1 MRAVLQRVTS
11 GSVEVDGRRLARIG
25 PGIVVLLGVRRTDTE
40 ADAEWIARK
49 LAELRIFDD
58 ADGKLN
64 LSLLDVRGEALV
76 VPNFTL
82 YGDARKGRRPS
93 YTEASGFEEG
103 RALFECCCERLESH
117 GITVQRGVYG
127 ATMAVSLTNDGPVTL
142 LLEHP
147 ENRADDPSG

>member
-1 MRAVLQRVTS
+1 ML
-11 GSVEVDGRRLARIG
+11 
-25 PGIVVLLGVRRTDTE
+25 GIRRTDTE

-49 LAELRIFDD
+49 LAEVRIFDD

-93 YTEASGFEEG
+93 YTDAAGFEEG
-103 RALFECCCERLESH
+103 RALFERCCERLESH
-117 GITVQRGVYG
+117 GIPVQRGVYG
-127 ATMAVSLTNDGPVTL
+127 ATMAVCLTNDGPVTL

-147 ENRADDPSG
+147 ENRADDSSG